1 MSENSSQPP
10 GDDQPAENLPQEQAD
25 QSPEAAPPSPQM
37 AEQFDR
43 LQQTMADGFQSL
55 QAGLQAFVT
64 TVADAA
70 SKSAAQ
76 QPQPTQPEAAA
87 PQASA
92 EQDPMEPPTSATQ
105 QVAPTQPV
113 QAQPVAA
120 QPVQPTQAQPA
131 QGGFP
136 APETL
141 APPQAA
147 YSQAPPVGQPQP
159 TPPPEGV
166 QPMQAQPVQPQQ
178 PQTAT
183 GFPQFQE
190 QPTQRAGAGGRG
202 ASTLQG
208 VGNWVKE
215 KLTPQQTGQGGG
227 QQMRKSGGQAGGQQ
241 AGPDDRWKQIV
252 FAGADFA
259 NNHGLLQLREAVVRG
274 MISGDANSMN
284 LVGQILIFQATSG
297 DRLPLLLKDLGES
310 YYRFNP
316 GTQNGDDP
324 MRESLVS
331 WIHRKCEGAGVANTI
346 TLVRPGDRYDSARH
360 HSKQRGV
367 EVARVYG
374 WVVLR
379 DNGKVYTKA
388 TVDVR

>member
-10 GDDQPAENLPQEQAD
+10 TDEQQAEHPPGERVPE
-25 QSPEAAPPSPQM
+25 QSPEAAPPSSQM

-70 SKSAAQ
+70 GKSARQ
-76 QPQPTQPEAAA
+76 QPPQPAQPNPATPVAA
-87 PQASA
+87 PQAPA
-92 EQDPMEPPTSATQ
+92 EQNPMEPPA
-105 QVAPTQPV
+105 APQPV
-113 QAQPVAA
+113 QAQPTAA
-120 QPVQPTQAQPA
+120 QAVQAQPTPS
-131 QGGFP
+131 GFP

-147 YSQAPPVGQPQP
+147 YSQAPQIGQPQP

-166 QPMQAQPVQPQQ
+166 QPMQAQPAQPQQ
-178 PQTAT
+178 PPAAS
-183 GFPQFQE
+183 GFPQIQE
-190 QPTQRAGAGGRG
+190 QPSQKASAGGRG
-202 ASTLQG
+202 GSALQG

-215 KLTPQQTGQGGG
+215 KLTPHQAGHGGG
-227 QQMRKSGGQAGGQQ
+227 QRAGQSGGQAGGQQ

-259 NNHGLLQLREAVVRG
+259 NNQGLLQLREAVVRG
-274 MISGDANSMN
+274 MMSGDANSMN

-331 WIHRKCEGAGVANTI
+331 WIHRKCEGSGVANTI